1 MRCRTLGTLCT
12 GTRRGFTLVELLVV
26 IAIIGVLVGLL
37 LPAVQAAREA
47 ARRASCQ
54 NNFRQLGIASH
65 NYHDVHQT
73 FPPGWIDMPTANQ
86 ETWGWNAFLLPMME
100 QENLSRELGITR
112 GSLMARMA
120 ANSSGTPPTQ
130 IYPDTRVV
138 IKILI
143 CPSDTGHNSGL
154 SHNNRSFDGG
164 VGYTAAGFTGD
175 PATIAGHSNYMGVMG
190 HRDVGN
196 ATQNTGCFYG
206 NSRVGIADITDGT
219 SNTIMVGE
227 RQTIDCR
234 GGTWLGVRNTNATG
248 TAGVLMVAGHSR
260 PKMNQDPSP
269 TTGIPWNTDD
279 TGCGEGFSSLHPGG
293 AQFLFAD
300 SSVRFISETIS
311 HNWATDGTNVNG
323 TIADS
328 KRPENGIY
336 QRLMTRDDK
345 LVTGNF

>member
-1 MRCRTLGTLCT
+1 MRCRKLGTK
-12 GTRRGFTLVELLVV
+12 RGFTLVELLVV

-47 ARRASCQ
+47 ARRSSCQ
-54 NNFRQLGIASH
+54 NNFLQIGIACH

-73 FPPGWIDMPTANQ
+73 FPPGWIDMPNANE
-86 ETWGWNAFLLPMME
+86 ETWGWTAFLLPFME
-100 QENLSRELGITR
+100 QENLSRELGVTR

-138 IKILI
+138 IKIVI
-143 CPSDTGHNSGL
+143 CPTDTGHNAGL

-164 VGYTAAGFTGD
+164 VGYTAAGFTGAA
-175 PATIAGHSNYMGVMG
+175 ATIAGHSNYIGVMG
-190 HRDVGN
+190 HRDVHG

-206 NSRVGIADITDGT
+206 NSRIGIGDITDGS

-227 RQTIDCR
+227 RETQNCR
-234 GGTWLGVRNTNATG
+234 GGTWLGVRNTNANG
-248 TAGVLMVAGHSR
+248 SRGVMMVGGHSR
-260 PKMNQDPSP
+260 PKMNQE
-269 TTGIPWNTDD
+269 TTGSTGIVWDTDG
-279 TGCGEGFSSLHPGG
+279 TGCGEGFGSLHPGG

-300 SSVRFISETIS
+300 SSVRFITETVG
-311 HNWATDGTNVNG
+311 HNWVNPSGNVNG

-328 KRPENGIY
+328 KDPANGIY